1 MARGY
6 LTFGGVDS
14 RDYGVYISG
23 TGVYNAPAREYTF
36 TAVPGRSGDLILDGK
51 RYSNIVITYP
61 AFIYSSF
68 AANVAGW
75 RNALLTADGYVR
87 LEDSY
92 HPDEYRLAV
101 YAGPFDVETAPLL
114 VGGSFDLAFN
124 CKPQRWLK
132 SGEIQITYTAS
143 GTITNPEHTD
153 ARPLLK
159 ITGTGTCTV
168 GSTVITITEA
178 NGPTYIDSD
187 LMEIY
192 DSSFNNRGSY
202 VTMTDNLFPTLAA
215 GENGIQIGDMTAIE
229 VTPRWWR
236 L

>member
-6 LTFGGVDS
+6 LTFGGADS

-51 RYSNIVITYP
+51 RYSNIVVTYP
-61 AFIYSSF
+61 AFIYDSF

-75 RNALLTADGYVR
+75 RNTLLTSDGYAR

-92 HPDEYRLAV
+92 HTDEYRLAV
-101 YAGPFDVETAPLL
+101 YAGPLDVETAPLL
-114 VGGSFDLAFN
+114 VGGQFDLAFN

-132 SGEIQITYTAS
+132 SGEIPITYTAS
-143 GTITNPEHTD
+143 GTITNPEQTE

-159 ITGTGTCTV
+159 ITGTGSCTV
-168 GSTVITITEA
+168 GSTVITISEA
-178 NGPTYIDSD
+178 SGPTYIDCD

-192 DSSFNNRGSY
+192 DSSYNNRGSY

-215 GENGIQIGDMTAIE
+215 GENGIQIGDMTSIE